1 MRAVRG
7 RPGLEEGE
15 EEARERADVEEAW
28 WEMVRQWHAQATAQ
42 NEHLAPVR
50 CPKPITSD
58 KIWDRSRGLKI
69 T

>member
-7 RPGLEEGE
+7 HPGLEEGE

-28 WEMVRQWHAQATAQ
+28 WETVRQWHAQATAQ
-42 NEHLAPVR
+42 NEHLAPVKR
-50 CPKPITSD
+50 PKLIKND

>member
-7 RPGLEEGE
+7 RLGLEEGE

-42 NEHLAPVR
+42 NEPLAPR
-50 CPKPITSD
+50 KRPKPITND
-58 KIWDRSRGLKI
+58 KIWDRSRD
-69 T
+69 

>member
-15 EEARERADVEEAW
+15 EEARERADMEEAW
-28 WEMVRQWHAQATAQ
+28 WETVRQWHAQATAQ

-50 CPKPITSD
+50 RPKPITND
-58 KIWDRSRGLKI
+58 KIGDRSRDLKI